1 MDTVWE
7 AREKCPELVL
17 VHVATFTGSNPPAY
31 HKSPSANTHKVSL
44 DEYRRAS
51 RRIMNLF
58 KQQCSTMSKA
68 SVDEAYF
75 DASEMLRQKIADD
88 FEQGVLELSSGRDAV
103 AMDQMLLS
111 PMPYDSD
118 IDMTLPVPVVRW
130 VTVSRKGKEKETAA
144 MSASPATEYGV
155 LVGDPPP
162 VSFGWGDLLL
172 QYAATFAQQIRAT
185 LFQELGYRASAGVSY
200 NRFLAKIGSG
210 LNKPDQQTVILS
222 SQVESFLYSYPVTN
236 IPSLGGKLGALVE
249 NAFGA
254 QTAGDLMSHT
264 VDQLALKLGPEQA
277 QFLYNRCHGIDDS
290 PVEDNKEPGT
300 LTSAKNFM
308 RFPVESVS
316 KLDRWIS
323 MNSVDLWTRVIEE
336 WEMRKRW
343 PRSLTISYTPRGQNQ
358 RSKTTAFPLRLAK
371 GAQNS
376 PDAVAAAVR
385 TCLSASDTE
394 TGSAGR
400 GRPPRHQNSS
410 MTQMSGMFPMI
421 GFSLTAKSFQRELAS
436 ASMMERWL
444 IRPRNNAGNN
454 STAADGAR
462 ANRAK
467 QQVKVQNDPTEQMG
481 VGLDEV
487 HIHPDSVDDIASRM
501 SSIGSA
507 SAHDLDEDEFI
518 PALAP
523 QRLSSMLQLASQP
536 TTQVQP
542 SRRYASYPSLLPQGL
557 SNMAHASLP
566 QGLSN
571 MAHASLP
578 AQGSSPAHVSGG
590 YLPTAQSSSVNSPA
604 SSLSSSSLAQTPPLL
619 ASSSHFAGAESH
631 TYPGAN
637 DGMPTSSY
645 YGNTMNE
652 SPSPS
657 SSSPPP
663 LFLSDSTVQPDLV
676 CGSEYDTSDS
686 DASLLKTPPESDS
699 DGYGENEDEE
709 AGEIEAESD
718 ELSESESADEI
729 AQAKEPISEATNII
743 RGQDKMQ
750 SLPNRASTSGGR
762 RGDDTGG
769 DRQTQGRATGS
780 SSRPRNNVYIQS
792 ITDLESAARY
802 GEGYKHIE
810 MDQHDDGSLI
820 VARPDDANTGTD
832 GFVPA
837 LIAATRRKRDIQI
850 VRFQNPVDMPEGAI
864 SGSRINQI
872 KTKKPRN
879 RASSSRGS
887 SAGEQPGVQA
897 KAGGGSEPPIAE
909 DDEDD
914 GDDVEYDSSTDD
926 EISSVLGMAVSAMM
940 ESISA
945 SQAVM
950 QIHCPQCPENA
961 SPIPSREWETHRD
974 WHIAKHLQERELR
987 HESVSRH
994 IQGAFAN
1001 SDTEKPPSKRTKRE
1015 TPPSGRRQQTITEA
1029 WK

>member
-1 MDTVWE
+1 MDTVRE

-58 KQQCSTMSKA
+58 KLQCSTISKA

-75 DASEMLRQKIADD
+75 DASEMLRQKIVKD
-88 FEQGVLELSSGRDAV
+88 FERGVLELSSGRDAV
-103 AMDQMLLS
+103 EMDQMLLS

-118 IDMTLPVPVVRW
+118 IDMALPVPVVRW
-130 VTVSRKGKEKETAA
+130 VTVSRKGKEKEMAA

-222 SQVESFLYSYPVTN
+222 SQAESFLYLYPVTN

-254 QTAGDLMSHT
+254 QTAGDLMNHT

-308 RFPVESVS
+308 RYPVESLS

-343 PRSLTISYTPRGQNQ
+343 PRSLTISFTPRGQNQ

-371 GAQNS
+371 GAHNS

-385 TCLSASDTE
+385 ACLSASDTE
-394 TGSAGR
+394 ADSAGR
-400 GRPPRHQNSS
+400 GRPPRHQSSS
-410 MTQMSGMFPMI
+410 MTQTSGMFPMI

-444 IRPRNNAGNN
+444 IRPRNSTSNN
-454 STAADGAR
+454 STATDGVR
-462 ANRAK
+462 ATRAK

-481 VGLDEV
+481 VGLDECAL
-487 HIHPDSVDDIASRM
+487 HPDSVDDIASRM

-507 SAHDLDEDEFI
+507 STHDLNEDEFI

-542 SRRYASYPSLLPQGL
+542 SRRYTSYPSLLPQGL
-557 SNMAHASLP
+557 PSLSHT
-566 QGLSN
+566 L
-571 MAHASLP
+571 LP
-578 AQGSSPAHVSGG
+578 AQGSSPALGSGG
-590 YLPTAQSSSVNSPA
+590 YLPAVQSSSVNSPA

-619 ASSSHFAGAESH
+619 VNSSHFAGAESH

-637 DGMPTSSY
+637 DSMPTSSY

-652 SPSPS
+652 SASSS

-699 DGYGENEDEE
+699 DGYEENEDDE

-718 ELSESESADEI
+718 DLDEPESTDDA
-729 AQAKEPISEATNII
+729 AQAIEPISEAANII
-743 RGQDKMQ
+743 GSQDKMQ
-750 SLPNRASTSGGR
+750 SLQNRASTSGGR
-762 RGDDTGG
+762 RDDGTGG
-769 DRQTQGRATGS
+769 DRHTQGRATGS
-780 SSRPRNNVYIQS
+780 LSRPRNNVYIQS

-810 MDQHDDGSLI
+810 MDQHDDGSLV

-837 LIAATRRKRDIQI
+837 LIAATRRKREIQI

-872 KTKKPRN
+872 KAKKPRN
-879 RASSSRGS
+879 RASSSRAS
-887 SAGEQPGVQA
+887 SASEQPGARA
-897 KAGGGSEPPIAE
+897 KVEDGSELPIAE

-914 GDDVEYDSSTDD
+914 RVDAEYDSSTDD

-987 HESVSRH
+987 HESVARH

-1001 SDTEKPPSKRTKRE
+1001 SDDTEKPPSKRTKRE

>member
-1 MDTVWE
+1 MLTMDTVRE

-31 HKSPSANTHKVSL
+31 HKSPSATTHKVSL

-51 RRIMNLF
+51 RRIMDLF

-88 FEQGVLELSSGRDAV
+88 FEQGILELSSGRDAV
-103 AMDQMLLS
+103 EMDQMLLS
-111 PMPYDSD
+111 PIPYDSD
-118 IDMTLPVPVVRW
+118 IDMALPVPVVRW

-155 LVGDPPP
+155 LVGDPPL
-162 VSFGWGDLLL
+162 VSFGWDDLLL

-222 SQVESFLYSYPVTN
+222 SQAESFLYSYPVTN

-254 QTAGDLMSHT
+254 QTAGDLMNHT

-290 PVEDNKEPGT
+290 PVEDSKEPGT

-308 RFPVESVS
+308 RFPVESLS

-343 PRSLTISYTPRGQNQ
+343 PRSLTISFTPRGQNQ

-376 PDAVAAAVR
+376 PDALAAAVR
-385 TCLSASDTE
+385 MCLSASDTE
-394 TGSAGR
+394 ADSAGR
-400 GRPPRHQNSS
+400 GRPPRHQSIP
-410 MTQMSGMFPMI
+410 MTQTSGMFPMI

-454 STAADGAR
+454 STATDGAR
-462 ANRAK
+462 ASRVK

-518 PALAP
+518 PALPP

-542 SRRYASYPSLLPQGL
+542 SRRYASYPSLLPQ
-557 SNMAHASLP
+557 SLP
-566 QGLSN
+566 SLS
-571 MAHASLP
+571 HTSLP
-578 AQGSSPAHVSGG
+578 AQVSSPAQVSGG

-619 ASSSHFAGAESH
+619 ANSSHFAGAESH

-652 SPSPS
+652 SPSSS

-699 DGYGENEDEE
+699 DGYEENEDEE

-718 ELSESESADEI
+718 ELDEPESADET
-729 AQAKEPISEATNII
+729 AQGKEPISEAANTI
-743 RGQDKMQ
+743 GSQDKMQ
-750 SLPNRASTSGGR
+750 SFPNRASTSGGR

-780 SSRPRNNVYIQS
+780 MSRPRNNVYIQS

-810 MDQHDDGSLI
+810 MDQHDDGSLV
-820 VARPDDANTGTD
+820 VARPGDANAATD

-879 RASSSRGS
+879 HASSSRGS
-887 SAGEQPGVQA
+887 SAGEQPGMLA
-897 KAGGGSEPPIAE
+897 KEGGSELPIA
-909 DDEDD
+909 EDD

-987 HESVSRH
+987 HESVARH

-1001 SDTEKPPSKRTKRE
+1001 SDDTEKPPSKRTKRE
-1015 TPPSGRRQQTITEA
+1015 TPPPGRRQQTITEA